1 MLEWLKKILG
11 EAYTDEIDKEVSA
24 EIGKAFVARSD
35 FNALNEEKKSLIN
48 QLSERDT
55 QLEELK
61 KIDAKSLQ
69 AEITRLQGENKTAAE
84 KYKADLEAV
93 KLNAALDT
101 AILSAKGKNAK
112 AIKALLDV
120 SKLKLKEDGSLEGLD
135 LEALKTSDP
144 YLFDEVQQSGND
156 GNNQQQSGLRLG
168 SGANHGGSNNPDYD
182 KMSDEEYYAIKE
194 KENKS

>member
-168 SGANHGGSNNPDYD
+168 SGANHGGSNNPEYD
-182 KMSDEEYYAIKE
+182 KMSDDEYYAAKA